1 MPSAEPPPPQPRP
14 KRGAERTVLSS
25 LVARHPW
32 WRKILNRFTGRGA
45 DNAGNTMLPVLME
58 VFAGFS
64 KIDGSVM
71 EEEIDSSLGFM
82 RYDYPEAIYSEL
94 RRIYFEALQKPQDLS
109 ARARDL
115 SRTLSVEQKILLGV
129 QLYLLISRSEN
140 SRQQLVEFYL
150 FMTNLGIAA
159 QAIDIVY
166 QLNAEDK
173 PVDDGEFR
181 SKGGQPLEM
190 LRIAAHEPCDVL
202 LRSLGEDC
210 SVAAFR
216 YQNLLLIKNIGTT
229 SVLVRS
235 RTLRPG
241 DFSRLY
247 QGERVVLDDVSL
259 DYADLIGYFNAKKNL
274 TGTQLY
280 LTLTDEG
287 SAEIAQTRS
296 RGTNLRIS
304 FGLGVTIEALRD
316 TDAKING
323 KRLKEGTKIEASI
336 EDKIIAKG
344 EVEISLQELRRR
356 AREFGEQFR
365 LEGSRNT
372 YLVSNNPDLLDE
384 GDILL
389 SQDGD
394 GEILLKIICNYEDKT
409 GELEVLRSDR
419 PILVGSIPIKD
430 RAILNDGDT
439 LTLGEGQYLRCHF
452 ADRIIEEER
461 NIIRQMELRELAHR
475 FDQRDTALDG
485 ISLTARRGE
494 MICVMGPSGCGKSTL
509 LRTIGGQ
516 LKPKSGDIQM
526 NGFPL
531 YGSLENL
538 CPYIA
543 YIPQEDAFDPLL
555 KVQENLDFSVAVRC
569 PHLPGEERR
578 KRVDAKLVELGLNE
592 MRHRL
597 AGTPQQKFLSG
608 GERKRLNAGLDMI
621 GIADVYLFD
630 EPTSGLSSKDSEH
643 VLDLIRSLARNKIV
657 LASIHQ
663 PSMKLL
669 QMFDK
674 ALLLDK
680 GGKMAYFGT
689 PQGMLEY
696 FWQAYCEETSPQD
709 DNAPPTPM
717 PDMVTPDLVFDVLET
732 PLRDISGDVI
742 HERTTDGHLMPAR
755 RFPPNFW
762 RDRYQTH
769 VMMSSMNQ
777 TETRR
782 EQTLRDESRSGE
794 SLSQHRKL
802 PRPPHHSVR
811 EESILFAT
819 MLKRAFLS
827 KLRNRANLLTTL
839 LEAPMLGFLI
849 SMVLRYSE
857 DESYNFASAFH
868 IPTYIFLT
876 LVVAMFLGL
885 TNSADEIIRDRPM
898 LNRERNHNLRVRYY
912 IVGKILSLSAFALVQ
927 CIIYLLIG
935 NAVLELR
942 EMFLVHLFWMFMT
955 SLTGACLGLLVS
967 ALVSDIRT
975 ALNII
980 PLLLIPQIILG
991 GALIKYE
998 EMNRNLDFVYSI
1010 RQWAEKGEDRDT
1022 SEASKLKVPLIC
1034 QLMPLRWSYESAIIS
1049 QARLNPL
1056 SRAQSVLEERIQG
1069 LINLPRH
1076 IPLTEE
1082 QRADLDLTKQALA
1095 VVSGLQDVDASGV
1108 SGRLRRIQD
1117 SLSSGA
1123 LNPEDMKS
1131 KKGVSAEEIYVNRK
1145 VLDLVTK
1152 AEMEREDY
1160 RRTASPNVFFGT
1172 VKTYPLFETA
1182 EEPAGAAKPAES
1194 GRSSTMGSLGGGNSG
1209 SISSASSNANVKK
1222 VKPWW
1227 QELRVN
1233 TLWLN
1238 FTVMM
1243 VTLVVVIAILD
1254 VSLRRQLSRV

>member
-1 MPSAEPPPPQPRP
+1 MSPSAEPQPPPPRP
-14 KRGAERTVLSS
+14 KKGSARPALSPLTGGRS
-25 LVARHPW
+25 TW
-32 WRKILNRFTGRGA
+32 WQRLLTRFTGRSP
-45 DNAGNTMLPVLME
+45 DSAGNTMLPVLME

-115 SRTLSVEQKILLGV
+115 SRSLTVEQKILLGV

-173 PVDDGEFR
+173 PADDGEFR

-216 YQNLLLIKNIGTT
+216 YQNLLLIKNVGAT

-287 SAEIAQTRS
+287 SAEISQTRS

-323 KRLKEGTKIEASI
+323 KRLREGTIIEASI
-336 EDKIIAKG
+336 EDKIIAKD
-344 EVEISLQELRRR
+344 ELEISLQELRRR

-409 GELEVLRSDR
+409 GELEVLRADR
-419 PILVGSIPIKD
+419 PILVGNIPIKD

-461 NIIRQMELRELAHR
+461 NIIRQVELREVGHR
-475 FDQRDTALDG
+475 FDQRDTALDS

-516 LKPKSGDIQM
+516 LKPRFGDIQM

-531 YGSLENL
+531 YGSLDNL
-538 CPYIA
+538 CPYVA
-543 YIPQEDAFDPLL
+543 YIPQEDAFDSLL

-569 PHLPGEERR
+569 PHLPGDERR

-592 MRHRL
+592 MRGRL

-696 FWQAYCEETSPQD
+696 FWQAYCEETAPQEE
-709 DNAPPTPM
+709 NAANVPM

-732 PLRDISGDVI
+732 PLRDISGDII
-742 HERTTDGHLMPAR
+742 HERTTDGHLMAAR

-769 VMMSSMNQ
+769 VLMSSMSQ
-777 TETRR
+777 SETRR
-782 EQTLRDESRSGE
+782 ENARREESRGE
-794 SLSQHRKL
+794 SLSQQRKL
-802 PRPPHHSVR
+802 PKPPRLTMR

-819 MLKRAFLS
+819 MIKRAFLS

-839 LEAPMLGFLI
+839 LEAPLLAFLI

-857 DESYNFASAFH
+857 DDSYTFASAFH
-868 IPTYIFLT
+868 IPTYLFLT

-912 IVGKILSLSAFALVQ
+912 IIGKILSLSTFSLIQ
-927 CIIYLLIG
+927 CVIYLLIG

-942 EMFLVHLFWMFMT
+942 EMFVVHLFWMFMT
-955 SLTGACLGLLVS
+955 SLTGVCLGLLVS
-967 ALVSDIRT
+967 TLVHDIRT

-1010 RQWAEKGEDRDT
+1010 RQWSAKGEDKDT
-1022 SEASKLKVPLIC
+1022 TEASKLKVPLIC
-1034 QLMPLRWSYESAIIS
+1034 QIMPLRWSYESAIIS
-1049 QARLNPL
+1049 QAQLNPL
-1056 SRAQSVLEERIQG
+1056 SRAQSMLEDRIQG

-1076 IPLTEE
+1076 IPMTEE

-1108 SGRLRRIQD
+1108 SSRLRRIQE
-1117 SLSSGA
+1117 SVSRGHLS
-1123 LNPEDMKS
+1123 PDDMKL

-1172 VKTYPLFETA
+1172 VKTYPLFEPSS
-1182 EEPAGAAKPAES
+1182 PAPATEDEARAAATTTLGES
-1194 GRSSTMGSLGGGNSG
+1194 RV
-1209 SISSASSNANVKK
+1209 SSAAATAGNNTRK

-1227 QELRVN
+1227 QELRVP
-1233 TLWLN
+1233 TLWMN
-1238 FTVMM
+1238 FIVMV
-1243 VTLVVVIAILD
+1243 VTLVMVIAVLD

>member
-1 MPSAEPPPPQPRP
+1 MSQVTESTSTPRTQRSSTRP
-14 KRGAERTVLSS
+14 VVNVLSTRS
-25 LVARHPW
+25 PW
-32 WRKILNRFTGRGA
+32 WQRAWRRLRGIPPA
-45 DNAGNTMLPVLME
+45 TTSSTMLPVLME

-64 KIDGSVM
+64 KIDGEVK

-94 RRIYFEALQKPQDLS
+94 RRIYFEALSKPQDLS
-109 ARARDL
+109 ARAREL
-115 SRTLSVEQKILLGV
+115 SKSLSIEQKILLGV

-166 QLNAEDK
+166 QLNAEEK
-173 PVDDGEFR
+173 PAEDTEFR

-190 LRIAAHEPCDVL
+190 LRIGSQEPCDVL
-202 LRSLGEDC
+202 LRSLTEDC
-210 SVAAFR
+210 AVAAFR
-216 YQNLLLIKNIGTT
+216 FQNLLLLKNVGHV

-247 QGERVVLDDVSL
+247 QGERVVLEDVSL
-259 DYADLIGYFNAKKNL
+259 DYSDLISYFNAKKNL

-280 LTLTDEG
+280 LTLAEDG
-287 SAEIAQTRS
+287 GAEISQNRS
-296 RGTNLRIS
+296 RGTDLRIS
-304 FGLGVTIEALRD
+304 FGLGVVIEALRD
-316 TDAKING
+316 TNAKING
-323 KRLKEGTKIEASI
+323 IRLKEGTRVEASI
-336 EDKIIAKG
+336 EDKISVND
-344 EVEISLQELRRR
+344 EVEISLSELRRR

-372 YLVSNNPDLLDE
+372 YLVSNNPDLLED

-389 SQDGD
+389 S
-394 GEILLKIICNYEDKT
+394 GEGEGEVLLKIVCDYEEKT
-409 GELEVLRSDR
+409 GELEILRTDR
-419 PILVGSIPIKD
+419 PIFVGHIQIKE

-461 NIIRQMELRELAHR
+461 NVIRQVELRDIGHSYGNK
-475 FDQRDTALDG
+475 DTALDG
-485 ISLTARRGE
+485 ISLTGRRGE

-509 LRTIGGQ
+509 LRTLAGQ
-516 LKPKSGDIQM
+516 LQPKSGEILM
-526 NGFPL
+526 NGFSL
-531 YGSLENL
+531 YGSVEHL

-543 YIPQEDAFDPLL
+543 YIPQEDAFDALL

-569 PHLPGEERR
+569 PHLPAEERR

-592 MRHRL
+592 LRHRL

-657 LASIHQ
+657 FSSIHQ
-663 PSMKLL
+663 PSTKLI

-696 FWQAYCEETSPQD
+696 FWQAYREETGQNEGQSELQ
-709 DNAPPTPM
+709 TM
-717 PDMVTPDLVFDVLET
+717 PDSVTPDLVFDVLET
-732 PLRDISGDVI
+732 PLRDISGDII
-742 HERTTDGHLMPAR
+742 HEQTSDGHLVPAR

-762 RDRYQTH
+762 RDRYQTQ
-769 VMMSSMNQ
+769 VLVDSMHKSGA
-777 TETRR
+777 RR
-782 EQTLRDESRSGE
+782 EHKSEESRQDT
-794 SLSQHRKL
+794 LAQQQKKL
-802 PRPPHHSVR
+802 PKLPTHTFR
-811 EESILFAT
+811 EECLLLMT
-819 MLKRAFLS
+819 MIKRAFLS
-827 KLRNRANLLTTL
+827 KLRNRANLLTSF
-839 LEAPMLGFLI
+839 LEAPALAFLI

-857 DESYNFASAFH
+857 DDTYTFASAFH
-868 IPTYIFLT
+868 IPTYLFLT

-898 LNRERNHNLRVRYY
+898 LNRERNHNLRVGYY
-912 IVGKILSLSAFALVQ
+912 IFGKVLSLATFSLLQ
-927 CIIYLLIG
+927 CSIYLLIG
-935 NAVLELR
+935 NAILELR
-942 EMFLVHLFWMFMT
+942 EMFLIHLFWMFLT
-955 SLTGACLGLLVS
+955 ALTGVCMGLLVS
-967 ALVSDIRT
+967 ALVHDIRT
-975 ALNII
+975 ALNLI

-998 EMNRNLDFVYSI
+998 EMNRNLDLVYSL
-1010 RQWAEKGEDRDT
+1010 RQWSEKGDGPTGED
-1022 SEASKLKVPLIC
+1022 SSKLKVPFIC
-1034 QLMPLRWSYESAIIS
+1034 QFMPLRWSYESAIIS

-1056 SRAQSVLEERIQG
+1056 AKAQSSLEDNIQA
-1069 LINLPRH
+1069 LINLPRN
-1076 IPLTEE
+1076 IPMTPE
-1082 QRADLDLTKQALA
+1082 QHRALDLNKQALA
-1095 VVSGLQDVDASGV
+1095 VVSGLQDTDAGGV
-1108 SGRLRRIQD
+1108 SRRLGRIQEGLANGQLD
-1117 SLSSGA
+1117 
-1123 LNPEDMKS
+1123 PELLDLRA
-1131 KKGVSAEEIYVNRK
+1131 KKGVSAEEIYINRK

-1160 RRTASPNVFFGT
+1160 RRKASPNVFFGT
-1172 VKTYPLFETA
+1172 LRTYDLPGSPPDVASGLLTE
-1182 EEPAGAAKPAES
+1182 KPE
-1194 GRSSTMGSLGGGNSG
+1194 
-1209 SISSASSNANVKK
+1209 
-1222 VKPWW
+1222 KPWY
-1227 QELRVN
+1227 QQLRIK
-1233 TLWLN
+1233 TIWLN
-1238 FTVMM
+1238 ASVMLLS
-1243 VTLVVVIAILD
+1243 LVVILVSLD
-1254 VSLRRQLSRV
+1254 VCLRKQLSRV